1 MASNDGLPRGPGLR
15 TDFRLSSSWSP
26 HEHSKIPHDR
36 GFCFFAKWPSLVAPC
51 ACFQDE
57 LPLPS
62 VGQLRGLRCQRTRG
76 QALAKPPA
84 VPLEGLW
91 PVLLP
96 PGMLFVPR
104 TSPPKH
110 LLSHGCLG
118 TPASS
123 FCLTFSTAN
132 PQNLPPLCPRHHVT
146 KRVAGRSVFRVDD
159 TEGKKQR
166 KETS

>member
-15 TDFRLSSSWSP
+15 TDFRLSSSRSP

-51 ACFQDE
+51 ARFQDE

-104 TSPPKH
+104 TSPPKSSFSRLSRDASFF
-110 LLSHGCLG
+110 LLSHLLYCKPPKSPTALS
-118 TPASS
+118 PA
-123 FCLTFSTAN
+123 
-132 PQNLPPLCPRHHVT
+132 PRNKACGWT
-146 KRVAGRSVFRVDD
+146 FRVQ
-159 TEGKKQR
+159 GR
-166 KETS
+166 